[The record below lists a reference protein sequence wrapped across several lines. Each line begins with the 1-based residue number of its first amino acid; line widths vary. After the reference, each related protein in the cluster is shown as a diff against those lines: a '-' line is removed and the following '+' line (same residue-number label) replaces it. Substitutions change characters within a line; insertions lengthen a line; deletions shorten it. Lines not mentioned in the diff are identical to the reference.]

1 MADTKILGICG
12 SLRKA
17 SLNLAALRAAAANAP
32 NGVSVEIADLSG
44 IPVYNEEIY
53 ADGFPSA
60 VETFREQIR
69 AADALLFAT
78 PEYNYS
84 IPGPLKNAIDWAS
97 RPPEHPFTAKPV
109 GILGCSA
116 GTSGTMRAQY
126 HLRQV
131 MVFLDMRPLNK
142 PEVFLPAA
150 GALFDDQGNLTDDAV
165 ASRLSDLLSALAA
178 WSKQISG

>member
-17 SLNLAALRAAAANAP
+17 SRNMAALRAAGANAP
-32 NGVSVEIADLSG
+32 DGISLDIANLSG

-53 ADGFPSA
+53 ADGFPPA
-60 VETFREQIR
+60 VDTFRAQIR

-97 RPPEHPFTAKPV
+97 RPPEHPFTGKAV
-109 GILGCSA
+109 GMLGCSA

-142 PEVFLPAA
+142 PEVFIQAA
-150 GALFDDQGNLTDDAV
+150 GKLFDDNGNLADDAT
-165 ASRLSDLLSALAA
+165 AGRLGDLMAALAA
-178 WSKQISG
+178 WSKQIS

>member
-17 SLNLAALRAAAANAP
+17 SLNMAALRAAGANAP
-32 NGVSVEIADLSG
+32 DGISLDIANLSG

-53 ADGFPSA
+53 ADGFPPA
-60 VETFREQIR
+60 VDTFRAQIQ

-97 RPPEHPFTAKPV
+97 RPPR
-109 GILGCSA
+109 
-116 GTSGTMRAQY
+116 TSLHGQGSRHAWL
-126 HLRQV
+126 LRRG
-131 MVFLDMRPLNK
+131 LRHD
-142 PEVFLPAA
+142 A
-150 GALFDDQGNLTDDAV
+150 GAISFTPGDGV
-165 ASRLSDLLSALAA
+165 SRHAA
-178 WSKQISG
+178 TE

>member
-1 MADTKILGICG
+1 MANTRILGICG

-17 SLNLAALRAAAANAP
+17 SLNMAALRAAADNAP
-32 NGVSVEIADLSG
+32 DGVTMEIADLSG

-53 ADGFPSA
+53 AEGFPAA
-60 VETFREQIR
+60 VEAFRAQIR

-84 IPGPLKNAIDWAS
+84 IPGALKNAIDWAS
-97 RPPEHPFTAKPV
+97 RPPEHPFTGKAV
-109 GILGCSA
+109 GMLGCSA

-150 GALFDDQGNLTDDAV
+150 GNLFDENGKLTDDSV
-165 ASRLSDLLSALAA
+165 AGRLGDLVAALAA
-178 WSKQISG
+178 WSQKIS

>member
-1 MADTKILGICG
+1 MVNTKILGICG

-17 SLNLAALRAAAANAP
+17 SLNMAALRAARASAP
-32 NGVSVEIADLSG
+32 DGVTLEIADISG
-44 IPVYNEEIY
+44 IPVYNEENY
-53 ADGFPSA
+53 AEGFPPA
-60 VETFREQIR
+60 VDAFRAQIK

-84 IPGPLKNAIDWAS
+84 IPGVLKNAIDWAS
-97 RPPEHPFTAKPV
+97 RPPEHPFSGKAV
-109 GILGCSA
+109 GMLGCSA

-131 MVFLDMRPLNK
+131 MVFLDMRPINK

-150 GALFDDQGNLTDDAV
+150 GNLFDKNQNLTDDGV
-165 ASRLSDLLSALAA
+165 AGRLADLLVALAA
-178 WSKQISG
+178 WSKQVA

>member
-17 SLNLAALRAAAANAP
+17 SLNIAALRAAGANAP
-32 NGVSVEIADLSG
+32 DGVTLEIADLSG

-53 ADGFPSA
+53 AEGFPPA
-60 VETFREQIR
+60 VDAFRTQIK

-84 IPGPLKNAIDWAS
+84 IPGALKNAIDWAS
-97 RPPEHPFTAKPV
+97 RPPEHPFTGKAV
-109 GILGCSA
+109 GMLGCSA

-126 HLRQV
+126 HMRQV
-131 MVFLDMRPLNK
+131 MVFLDMRPINK

-150 GALFDDQGNLTDDAV
+150 GNLFDENGNLTDDGV
-165 ASRLSDLLSALAA
+165 AGRLTDLLTALAA
-178 WSKQISG
+178 WSKQIS

>member
-17 SLNLAALRAAAANAP
+17 SLNMATLRAAGANAP
-32 NGVSVEIADLSG
+32 AGVTLNIANISD

-53 ADGFPSA
+53 AEGFPPA
-60 VETFREQIR
+60 VDAFRAQIKS
-69 AADALLFAT
+69 ADALLFAT

-84 IPGPLKNAIDWAS
+84 IPGVLKNAIDWAS
-97 RPPEHPFTAKPV
+97 RPPEHPFTGKAV
-109 GILGCSA
+109 GMLGCSA

-131 MVFLDMRPLNK
+131 MVFLDMRPINK
-142 PEVFLPAA
+142 PEVFLPTASN
-150 GALFDDQGNLTDDAV
+150 LFDDNGNLTDDAM
-165 ASRLSDLLSALAA
+165 AGRLTELLTALAA
-178 WSKQISG
+178 WSKQVS

>member
-17 SLNLAALRAAAANAP
+17 SLNIAALRAAGANAP
-32 NGVSVEIADLSG
+32 DGVTLEIADLSG

-53 ADGFPSA
+53 AEGFPPA
-60 VETFREQIR
+60 VDALRTQIK

-84 IPGPLKNAIDWAS
+84 IPGALNNAIDWAS
-97 RPPEHPFTAKPV
+97 RPPEHPFTGKAV
-109 GILGCSA
+109 GMLGCSA

-131 MVFLDMRPLNK
+131 MVFLDMRPINK

-150 GALFDDQGNLTDDAV
+150 GNLFDENGNLTDDGV
-165 ASRLSDLLSALAA
+165 AGRLTDLLTALAA
-178 WSKQISG
+178 WSKQIS